1 MTVRLHLVGW
11 SMRALLACIV
21 CEAATAWILSDGW
34 EAGSYAW
41 LVFVVPLVLAVPPVL
56 VASRALRIATAAAAV
71 LWCLATL
78 AIVTG
83 LFFAPW
89 AALMVVAAAAPG
101 DAS

>member
-11 SMRALLACIV
+11 SMRALLTCIV

-41 LVFVVPLVLAVPPVL
+41 LVFVVPLALAVPPVL

-71 LWCLATL
+71 LWCVAT
-78 AIVTG
+78 IGTVG
-83 LFFAPW
+83 IFFAPW
-89 AALMVVAAAAPG
+89 ALMMVVAAAAPG
-101 DAS
+101 DTA